1 VVSKVDS
8 ASVDVGSG
16 ITGLARSLRLG
27 MVRIVGVNYRSPAS
41 TSVIGVSALNRLARD
56 LIERSLPLM
65 WVRGEISNFTCAASG
80 HCYFTLKDA
89 AAQVRCAMFRQRAR
103 LLDWQPRNG
112 IEVEVRAL
120 VTLYESRGEF
130 QLNVETM
137 RRAGMGALYEAFERL
152 KAKLGAEGLFDADR
166 KRDLPA
172 YPRAIGIVTSPQAAA
187 LRDVLT
193 VLAAR
198 MPSIP
203 VVVYPTPVQGAGAGE
218 RIAEAIR
225 TASARNECDVLI
237 VCRGGG
243 SIEDLWAFNE
253 EEVARSIRACA
264 VPVVSGVG
272 HETDFTIA
280 DFAADLRAP
289 TPTAAA
295 QAVSPDR
302 AALVQ
307 ALRQSGLRI
316 ARALERRLDRLMQDV
331 DYLGRRLLDPRER
344 LRANARQLQQL
355 AARLAAAW
363 AQRGTLARYDLLD
376 LVRRLL
382 HARFDAKREN
392 QSLREAGLRL
402 DAALRA
408 SLQVHAAALGALGAR
423 LQALNPHAVLER
435 GYAIATD
442 QSGRVVRDAARMTPG
457 DRLDVRLA
465 HGILETQIVARVAE
479 EMPPRPGAPPTEPR
493 R

>member
-1 VVSKVDS
+1 MLRVNDS
-8 ASVDVGSG
+8 
-16 ITGLARSLRLG
+16 
-27 MVRIVGVNYRSPAS
+27 PHS
-41 TSVIGVSALNRLARD
+41 TTSAPVIGVGALNRLARD
-56 LIERSLPLM
+56 LLERSLPLM
-65 WVRGEISNFTCAASG
+65 WVRGEISNFVAAASG

-89 AAQVRCAMFRQRAR
+89 GAQVRCAMFRQRAR

-130 QLNVETM
+130 QLNVEAM
-137 RRAGMGALYEAFERL
+137 RRSGTGALYEAFERL
-152 KAKLGAEGLFDADR
+152 KAKLGAEGLFDPER
-166 KRDLPA
+166 KRTLPA

-187 LRDVLT
+187 LRDVLSI
-193 VLAAR
+193 LALR

-218 RIAEAIR
+218 SIAAAIR
-225 TASARNECDVLI
+225 TASSRNECDVLI

-253 EEVARSIRACA
+253 EAVARAIHASRM
-264 VPVVSGVG
+264 PVVSGVG

-302 AALVQ
+302 AAL
-307 ALRQSGLRI
+307 ARLLRETGQRLT
-316 ARALERRLDRLMQDV
+316 RALERRVDSLMQDV

-344 LRANARQLQQL
+344 LRSNARDLRQL

-363 AQRGTLARYDLLD
+363 AQRRALAGYGLIDLAR
-376 LVRRLL
+376 RLA
-382 HARFDAKREN
+382 HARFDAEREVGV
-392 QSLREAGLRL
+392 LREAGLRL
-402 DAALRA
+402 DASLRER
-408 SLQVHAAALGALGAR
+408 LQAHHAVLGALGAR
-423 LQALNPHAVLER
+423 LGALNPHAVLER

-442 QSGRVVRDAARMTPG
+442 SRGRIVRSPVDVVPG
-457 DRLDVRLA
+457 DRLHVTLA
-465 HGILETQIVARVAE
+465 RGEVVTRVIAPE
-479 EMPPRPGAPPTEPR
+479 SSEAATPPDPAA
-493 R
+493 